1 MGQENPLEKGKGT
14 YSSIL
19 AWRISQKEKPGRL
32 YTMGYYQA
40 IKKSEFV
47 SILVGWMNLE
57 AVIQNE
63 ISQKGEKKRHSKLM
77 CVYIY
82 VYIHTHT
89 HTYGDTRG
97 R

>member
-1 MGQENPLEKGKGT
+1 
-14 YSSIL
+14 
-19 AWRISQKEKPGRL
+19 
-32 YTMGYYQA
+32 MGYYQA

-89 HTYGDTRG
+89 HIWRRKRKVIYA
-97 R
+97 